1 MKNITI
7 MTLFLASATALAD
20 NKENVA
26 PSAEDYLL
34 QQQKIAEIEQ
44 QLMVLKSQSA
54 KMLAAQKSAKAESAG
69 KEVLKN
75 QSLQAN
81 KNWQIKSYG
90 SVRYKSEEIFRN
102 TQDVAPTRRASTDL
116 ERVVLELSYDFTP
129 QWQVE
134 LELEYEHGGTG
145 VTLEYDGFE
154 EFGEFESEIEAGGEV
169 VVEKLQVRYQANKHL
184 AVKMGRIFVPVGLG
198 TDLHQPHQYMTA
210 ERHWSEAS
218 MIPQTWNETGVN
230 LIANWQ
236 NFTAQALLTTGLNS
250 EYFRT
255 YQWVATGHQ
264 KRFEQVN
271 SNDLAFTF
279 RLDYGDVR
287 NDEGIGVS
295 YYTSNTTEN
304 RNNQNNIAGDGNLQI
319 FGLHGAWSIGNWVA
333 RGQYLFGQLDDSEAI
348 TLANKT
354 TPGLKPGNFAQV
366 GSESESAFVELGYN
380 AQGLFGLSSPLR
392 IFGAF
397 DYANPIKKV
406 TNGIATPRFDKQEL
420 SLGINYFPIPE
431 LVLKVQV
438 GEQKYA
444 QDNLDNTRSVAMS
457 LGYFFSI

>member
-1 MKNITI
+1 M
-7 MTLFLASATALAD
+7 
-20 NKENVA
+20 
-26 PSAEDYLL
+26 
-34 QQQKIAEIEQ
+34 
-44 QLMVLKSQSA
+44 
-54 KMLAAQKSAKAESAG
+54 
-69 KEVLKN
+69 
-75 QSLQAN
+75 
-81 KNWQIKSYG
+81 
-90 SVRYKSEEIFRN
+90 
-102 TQDVAPTRRASTDL
+102 
-116 ERVVLELSYDFTP
+116 
-129 QWQVE
+129 
-134 LELEYEHGGTG
+134 
-145 VTLEYDGFE
+145 
-154 EFGEFESEIEAGGEV
+154 
-169 VVEKLQVRYQANKHL
+169 
-184 AVKMGRIFVPVGLG
+184 
-198 TDLHQPHQYMTA
+198 
-210 ERHWSEAS
+210 
-218 MIPQTWNETGVN
+218 
-230 LIANWQ
+230 
-236 NFTAQALLTTGLNS
+236 
-250 EYFRT
+250 
-255 YQWVATGHQ
+255 
-264 KRFEQVN
+264 N

-279 RLDYGDVR
+279 RLDYGDVK

-406 TNGIATPRFDKQEL
+406 ANGIATPRFDKQEL
-420 SLGINYFPIPE
+420 SLGINYFPIPG

>member
-1 MKNITI
+1 M

-319 FGLHGAWSIGNWVA
+319 FGLHGAWSLGNWVA
-333 RGQYLFGQLDDSEAI
+333 RGQYLFGQLEDRDR
-348 TLANKT
+348 K
-354 TPGLKPGNFAQV
+354 
-366 GSESESAFVELGYN
+366 
-380 AQGLFGLSSPLR
+380 
-392 IFGAF
+392 
-397 DYANPIKKV
+397 
-406 TNGIATPRFDKQEL
+406 
-420 SLGINYFPIPE
+420 
-431 LVLKVQV
+431 
-438 GEQKYA
+438 
-444 QDNLDNTRSVAMS
+444 SVV
-457 LGYFFSI
+457 

>member
-1 MKNITI
+1 MKKFT
-7 MTLFLASATALAD
+7 MVTLFFVSAVALAD
-20 NKENVA
+20 ENKSITPN
-26 PSAEDYLL
+26 AEDYLA
-34 QQQKIAEIEQ
+34 QQQKITEIEQ
-44 QLMVLKSQSA
+44 QLMALKAQSA
-54 KMLAAQKSAKAESAG
+54 TMLAAQKLANTESTTE
-69 KEVLKN
+69 KVLKN
-75 QSLQAN
+75 QPLQAN

-90 SVRYKSEEIFRN
+90 SVRYKNEEIFRN
-102 TQDVAPTRRASTDL
+102 TQDLDPTRRASTDL

-230 LIANWQ
+230 VIANWQ
-236 NFTAQALLTTGLNS
+236 DFTAQALLTTGLNS

-271 SNDLAFTF
+271 ADDLAFTLRF
-279 RLDYGDVR
+279 DYGDVKKD
-287 NDEGIGVS
+287 NGVGVS
-295 YYTSNTTEN
+295 YYTSNTTGN
-304 RNNQNNIAGDGNLQI
+304 RNNQNNITGDGNLQI

-354 TPGLKPGNFAQV
+354 TPGLKPGNFSQV

-380 AQGLFGLSSPLR
+380 AQELFGLSSPLR

-406 TNGIATPRFDKQEL
+406 ANGIATPRFDKQEL

-438 GEQKYA
+438 AEQQYA
-444 QDNLDNTRSVAMS
+444 QDNIDNTRSVALS